1 MIATRFTKFAAGVL
15 IYTVLVI
22 IWGAFVRASW
32 SGDGCGAHWPL
43 CNGSIIPDA
52 QHVKTWVEFG
62 HRISSGL
69 VLPLV
74 IAMLVMAFRS
84 SVPGNQARKTA
95 LFSLL
100 FTITEALVGARLVLG
115 GLVAQNDSVSRAI
128 WMAIHLTNT
137 FLLLASMGLTV
148 WFSMGGKTLRFRNQ
162 GSVAWALGIGLV
174 AVLVL
179 GVSGAVAA
187 LGDTLFPARTLAE
200 GLQQD
205 VSPTAHFLIRLRL
218 LHPMIAV
225 SVGVYLV
232 FVAGL
237 VAYLR
242 PTVYV
247 RRFSNCL
254 IGLFIV
260 ELALGLIN
268 VLLKAPIWM
277 QLVHLAVADLVWLS
291 LVLTTAAAL
300 GKDTPRKVLEPDQVP
315 AEQAAAEKEP
325 ELAGVSK
332 EAGFEDWRQALK
344 AYIALTKPRV
354 ISLLLFT
361 TLAAMFIAKSGWP
374 GGWLLFWVALGGYAA
389 AGSANAINMIIDRDI
404 DGRMKRTA
412 KRPTVTQQIPT
423 LHASIFALALATFSV
438 VSLTWA
444 ANLLSALLAMSG
456 LAFYVV
462 VYTLMLKRRTWH
474 NIVIGGAAGCFPPLV
489 GYAAVANHLSPLAWC
504 LFGIIFV
511 WTPVHFW
518 ALALLIKDDY
528 AEAGV
533 PMLPVVHGERVTV
546 IQIAFYAVVT
556 ALVSAIPFVQRE
568 VGWVYLGPAA
578 VLNAVLLL
586 QSFQLLKKPERP
598 QAVRLF
604 HYSMVYLALLFLM
617 IAIDR
622 SSIL

>member
-1 MIATRFTKFAAGVL
+1 MIATRFTKFAIGVL
-15 IYTVLVI
+15 VYTVLVI

-43 CNGSIIPDA
+43 CNGAIIPDA
-52 QHVKTWVEFG
+52 EHPKTWVEFG

-74 IAMLVMAFRS
+74 IAMLVAAFRATTR
-84 SVPGNQARKTA
+84 GDQARKA
-95 LFSLL
+95 AFFSFF

-115 GLVAQNDSVSRAI
+115 GLVAQNDSVSRAV
-128 WMAIHLTNT
+128 WMAIHLANT
-137 FLLLASMGLTV
+137 FMLLASMALTV
-148 WFSMGGKTLRFRNQ
+148 WFSMGGKRLRFRNQ
-162 GSVAWALGIGLV
+162 GSIAWALGIGI
-174 AVLVL
+174 AGVLIL

-187 LGDTLFPARTLAE
+187 LGDTLFPARSLAE

-237 VAYLR
+237 VAFLR
-242 PTVYV
+242 PTIYV
-247 RRFSNCL
+247 RRFSNAL
-254 IGLFIV
+254 IALFIV

-277 QLVHLAVADLVWLS
+277 QLVHLAVADLLWLS
-291 LVLTTAAAL
+291 LILLTVAAL
-300 GKDTPRKVLEPDQVP
+300 GKDTPKRALEAD
-315 AEQAAAEKEP
+315 EETLAAPTEERQ
-325 ELAGVSK
+325 LAAVSK
-332 EAGFEDWRQALK
+332 EAAFEDWRQALK

-389 AGSANAINMIIDRDI
+389 AGAANAINMIIDRDI
-404 DGRMKRTA
+404 DGRMKRTS

-423 LHASIFALALATFSV
+423 LHASLFALALVVFSV

-444 ANLLSALLAMSG
+444 ANLLSALLAMAG

-489 GYAAVANHLSPLAWC
+489 GYAAVANNLSPLAWC

-546 IQIAFYAVVT
+546 IQIALYAVVT

-568 VGWVYLGPAA
+568 VGWVYLAPAA

-622 SSIL
+622 ISIL